1 MATRQQL
8 VIATVVALPAALTD
22 LIQHGGDAAGLLR
35 RADRA
40 RYTAKATGRNRVVI
54 AGADDPSTE
63 SVGVNGSSGEPMS
76 SHTGAGLNP

>member
-22 LIQHGGDAAGLLR
+22 LIQHAATRG
-35 RADRA
+35 ACSAEPTA

-54 AGADDPSTE
+54 AGADDPPTE